1 MVATESLASVPLLT
15 GASPP
20 PVRVV
25 AMVVLASA
33 GLLEICGIP
42 ANKVSGGIMP
52 RPVHTTSKPVKVG
65 EGPPC
70 PSPLAH
76 APARQEEWVSCVDI
90 TGDTRLLETTIA
102 DPPLRRQQ

>member
-1 MVATESLASVPLLT
+1 MVATESLVSVPLLT
-15 GASPP
+15 GTSPP

-65 EGPPC
+65 GRTTLPLPTGPR
-70 PSPLAH
+70 S
-76 APARQEEWVSCVDI
+76 R
-90 TGDTRLLETTIA
+90 
-102 DPPLRRQQ
+102 